1 VKLREPSA
9 SEARLDSFGTCE
21 TSARAAAE
29 QSKLVASSP
38 LGCMSWELFA
48 REEQA
53 DIAEPP
59 PHSFLEEKIWKSQDL
74 QLLEEVSSPL
84 VVVWLRLQ
92 SGR

>member
-1 VKLREPSA
+1 MSQAQAL
-9 SEARLDSFGTCE
+9 LDSFDTCE
-21 TSARAAAE
+21 TSACAAAE
-29 QSKLVASSP
+29 QSKLVASSL
-38 LGCMSWELFA
+38 LGCMSWQLFA

-59 PHSFLEEKIWKSQDL
+59 PLSFLEEKIWKSEDF

-92 SGR
+92 PGR